1 MKKILSYFSSF
12 KNRKE
17 ASRGKAMKPFA
28 KWVLECSS
36 LIPKNIFEIGAN
48 YAQDAEALR
57 TYFKLQP
64 LDIWVFEA
72 HPDLFMEIKKRYDF
86 HAFNAAVYNENSKLS
101 FQAVD
106 IHQTKNTGIS
116 SILPHQFSKEKMK
129 TVTVDSIRMDDFME
143 KNRID
148 HIDFLKLDAEG
159 CNYEVLEG
167 FGSRLKDVRA
177 IHVEAEHYVVWKG
190 QKLYADIEALL
201 TANDFSMIYFQR
213 HFSQSDS
220 FWIQKSF
227 LKTGRE

>member
-1 MKKILSYFSSF
+1 
-12 KNRKE
+12 
-17 ASRGKAMKPFA
+17 MKPFA

-57 TYFKLQP
+57 AYFNLQP
-64 LDIWVFEA
+64 RDVWVFEA
-72 HPDLFMEIKKRYDF
+72 HTDIFREIAKRYDF
-86 HAFNAAVYNENSKLS
+86 HAFNAAVYNKNGKLS

-106 IHQTKNTGIS
+106 LELAKNTGIS

-129 TVTVDSIRMDDFME
+129 TVTVDSIRMDDFMN
-143 KNRID
+143 KNQIR

-177 IHVEAEHYVVWKG
+177 IHVEAEHYVIWKG
-190 QKLYADIEALL
+190 QKLYEDIEALL

-213 HFSQSDS
+213 HISQSDS
-220 FWIQKSF
+220 FWVQKRF
-227 LKTGRE
+227 LKTERE